1 MFNHIATNELTVTF
15 SFTAQIRLHSIHIH
29 TSLSASAP
37 KTLHVY
43 TNSETLDFDSIA
55 SATPVQTFTLSQTNE
70 VQEVPVKRRLF
81 NAVRHLTLFV
91 ESNYGDGEEDVSRI
105 GFVGFK
111 GDWLKVIREP
121 VEVLYE
127 SAARPTDHKVE
138 GVGVRGMGASGF
150 EGGGGRGF

>member
-1 MFNHIATNELTVTF
+1 MSCHAWLTQPTQLR
-15 SFTAQIRLHSIHIH
+15 FTAQIRLHSIHIH
-29 TSLSASAP
+29 SSPSASAP

-43 TNSETLDFDSIA
+43 SNAETLDFDSIGD
-55 SATPVQTFTLSQTNE
+55 ATPLQTFTLSQTNE
-70 VQEVPVKRRLF
+70 VQEIPVKRRLF

-91 ESNYGDGEEDVSRI
+91 ESNYGEDESRV

-111 GDWLKVIREP
+111 GDWLKIIREP

-138 GVGVRGMGASGF
+138 GVGVRGLGSSGF